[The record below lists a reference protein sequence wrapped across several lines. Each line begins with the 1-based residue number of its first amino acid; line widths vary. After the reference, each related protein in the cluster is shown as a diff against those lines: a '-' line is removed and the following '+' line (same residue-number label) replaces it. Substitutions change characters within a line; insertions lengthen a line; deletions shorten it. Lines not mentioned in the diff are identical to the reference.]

1 MKTDFKLVI
10 PTPRRPIGR
19 ARNRLACR
27 SRPGFSFAVRL
38 CLILLVSLCATL
50 RLASQAEMP
59 GFSFDADTSET
70 DLTTGENIRRGN
82 ARLAYGGAILSADE
96 IRYNFRTKIAYA
108 RGNVILQQENRR
120 MIAEEMTYRLADS
133 SFDVKNLRL
142 GVDPIYVSGSTVKGT
157 PSEVIVEQA
166 TATFREPGAWTPTLR
181 ANRLTFRDDDQLELD
196 GGRVGLGRHTLLPL
210 PGFPIP
216 IDQVF
221 LRYLTLGG
229 GYRRSLGAFFEIG
242 VQLPVARGFE
252 AGPAIGYYS
261 NRGLLFGAS
270 GIYERRDGER
280 HVSGAFR
287 SGFIHDSGDK
297 LRDVLDQRIQEDRGF
312 VQWEHRQRLSNHLTL
327 MADLGYWSDSAV
339 LRDFRPEDFYPVQ
352 QPDTFAEATYVD
364 DTFVVSAF
372 ARTNPNRYF
381 RVQERL
387 PELQFALLSRSLGSA
402 DLRLY
407 QRGHLNLAR
416 LVENDPTTG
425 PTLRSDRI
433 DAYYGLT
440 RPISPREWLTVK
452 PVAGVQVTHYG
463 RTLEESNGG
472 DYTRTLGEVGFDAD
486 VRASAT
492 YAYQNKRWKVDG
504 LRHLV
509 TPRLSYR
516 YIPKADRGRGRIP
529 QIDRRAFS
537 TYLQPLGLGDQRNVD
552 ELTATNTLRLRI
564 DNTLQTRDPE
574 YGSRDLVDFNL
585 GADVR
590 FERDVGARTLSDLH
604 TELGLMPATWLRF
617 DLYQR
622 YSTQDGKLREL
633 NTGLTVTNSEWWSLR
648 LGTHYLENNIEE
660 YVADGAFR
668 IDERFEAFARMHYD
682 SRQARFVQQTYG
694 VRQTLDRLWTL
705 TYGLNFYEGRRREGS
720 FGFVVEIET
729 AAF

>member
-1 MKTDFKLVI
+1 
-10 PTPRRPIGR
+10 
-19 ARNRLACR
+19 
-27 SRPGFSFAVRL
+27 
-38 CLILLVSLCATL
+38 
-50 RLASQAEMP
+50 
-59 GFSFDADTSET
+59 
-70 DLTTGENIRRGN
+70 
-82 ARLAYGGAILSADE
+82 
-96 IRYNFRTKIAYA
+96 
-108 RGNVILQQENRR
+108 
-120 MIAEEMTYRLADS
+120 
-133 SFDVKNLRL
+133 
-142 GVDPIYVSGSTVKGT
+142 
-157 PSEVIVEQA
+157 
-166 TATFREPGAWTPTLR
+166 
-181 ANRLTFRDDDQLELD
+181 
-196 GGRVGLGRHTLLPL
+196 
-210 PGFPIP
+210 
-216 IDQVF
+216 
-221 LRYLTLGG
+221 
-229 GYRRSLGAFFEIG
+229 
-242 VQLPVARGFE
+242 
-252 AGPAIGYYS
+252 
-261 NRGLLFGAS
+261 
-270 GIYERRDGER
+270 
-280 HVSGAFR
+280 
-287 SGFIHDSGDK
+287 
-297 LRDVLDQRIQEDRGF
+297 
-312 VQWEHRQRLSNHLTL
+312 
-327 MADLGYWSDSAV
+327 
-339 LRDFRPEDFYPVQ
+339 
-352 QPDTFAEATYVD
+352 
-364 DTFVVSAF
+364 
-372 ARTNPNRYF
+372 
-381 RVQERL
+381 
-387 PELQFALLSRSLGSA
+387 LLSRSLGSA